1 MRKGYIPENTGHK
14 PIEFLMAKNFI
25 DIMYKS
31 RLRLTVNEMKALR
44 EMALKGEIDA
54 AYEKLN
60 EIINETNQR
69 RRYAW

>member
-31 RLRLTVNEMKALR
+31 RSRLTVNEMKTLR
-44 EMALKGEIDA
+44 EMALQGEIDA

>member
-31 RLRLTVNEMKALR
+31 RSRLTVNEMKALR

-60 EIINETNQR
+60 EIINKTNQR

>member
-1 MRKGYIPENTGHK
+1 
-14 PIEFLMAKNFI
+14 
-25 DIMYKS
+25 
-31 RLRLTVNEMKALR
+31 MKALR
-44 EMALKGEIDA
+44 EMALQGKIDA